1 MRTRLL
7 FFLTIVLIA
16 LPQALA
22 SQGLAVGV
30 RAGTLGFGGDL
41 ALGVSENVVIRGGV
55 GSFFLDFDGEMDG
68 VDYTLTPP
76 TLIANVGVDLYPTG
90 GSFRFMAGLMF
101 RDGDFQAETGPLAD
115 YEGSIEIGD
124 NEYDQ
129 DGQLLGTLVTKSTAP
144 FVGIGFGRHTQSG
157 FGVYMDF
164 GVAFVGEAD
173 VNLSA
178 NGPIAN
184 VPGFQEDLDKEIQAI
199 EDDNASYLKYWPIL
213 SFGLKLPLG

>member
-7 FFLTIVLIA
+7 FLLTIGLIA

-22 SQGLAVGV
+22 SQGLAVGL

-41 ALGVSENVVIRGGV
+41 ALGVSENIVIRGGV
-55 GSFFLDFDGEMDG
+55 GSFFLDFESEMDG
-68 VDYTLTPP
+68 VDYTVTPP
-76 TLIANVGVDLYPTG
+76 SLIANVGVDLYPTG

-101 RDGDFQAETGPLAD
+101 RDGDFQAETGRLAD

-124 NEYDQ
+124 EEYDQ
-129 DGQLLGTLVTKSTAP
+129 DGQLFGTLATKSTAP

-173 VNLSA
+173 ININAS
-178 NGPIAN
+178 GPIAN
-184 VPGFQEDLDKEIQAI
+184 VPGFQEELDKEIQSI
-199 EDDNASYLKYWPIL
+199 EDDTASYLKYWPIL